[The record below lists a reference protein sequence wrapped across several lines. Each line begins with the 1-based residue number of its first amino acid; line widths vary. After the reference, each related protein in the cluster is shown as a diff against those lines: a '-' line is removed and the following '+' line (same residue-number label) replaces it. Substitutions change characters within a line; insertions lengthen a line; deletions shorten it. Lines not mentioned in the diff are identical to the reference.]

1 MKWLL
6 KSIVLER
13 WKKKKKGGMRRQSG
27 DERERGKKGDEESG
41 KGEEKRVGD
50 KTSLRSLLYR
60 GWIVAASKVSWSV
73 ARDWRERARSK
84 NSVERGG
91 IPDRRVE

>member
-1 MKWLL
+1 MVKRGE
-6 KSIVLER
+6 K
-13 WKKKKKGGMRRQSG
+13 RRG
-27 DERERGKKGDEESG
+27 REEE
-41 KGEEKRVGD
+41 RVGD

-73 ARDWRERARSK
+73 ARDWLERARSK
-84 NSVERGG
+84 NSVERGE

>member
-1 MKWLL
+1 
-6 KSIVLER
+6 
-13 WKKKKKGGMRRQSG
+13 MRRQSG

>member
-13 WKKKKKGGMRRQSG
+13 WKKKKKRGMWRQSG

-60 GWIVAASKVSWSV
+60 GWIVALLYLESFLVGCQRLARASAFK
-73 ARDWRERARSK
+73 K
-84 NSVERGG
+84 
-91 IPDRRVE
+91 